1 MLLNCDLGE
10 IDGQGEMA
18 PDPLV
23 MPYIDMANIAC
34 GYHAGDP
41 ETLQKTVALAKQYQ
55 VRIGAHP
62 SYPDREN
69 FGRRSMRLS
78 HEEIENM
85 LIDQLGALSA
95 VCQSQACQLSY
106 VKPHGA
112 LYNDM
117 MKNDKVL
124 FGIFSALQKFN
135 PNLPLMLMAT
145 ADNEGFRR
153 KAEQFSISLIFEA
166 FADRAYDDEG
176 VLVPRTVDGSVYHS
190 AELILN
196 QALQLKSRGVINSI
210 NGKELKIEAQTLCVH
225 GDNHESVKIIQMLKQ
240 GLSA

>member
-10 IDGQGEMA
+10 SDAQGDMT
-18 PDPLV
+18 PDSLV

-41 ETLQKTVALAKQYQ
+41 ETLQNTVALAKQFQ

-62 SYPDREN
+62 SYPDREG

-78 HEEIENM
+78 AEEIEHL
-85 LIDQLGALSA
+85 LIDQLGTLSE
-95 VCQSQACQLSY
+95 VCQRQSCQLSY

-117 MKNDKVL
+117 MKDDKVL
-124 FGIFSALQKFN
+124 FAIFSCLQKFDTK
-135 PNLPLMLMAT
+135 LPLMLMAT
-145 ADNEGFRR
+145 ADNERFRR
-153 KAEQFSISLIFEA
+153 KAEQFEISLIFEA

-176 VLVPRTVDGSVYHS
+176 FLVPRTVVGSVYHS

-196 QALQLKSRGVINSI
+196 QALQLKTRGVIHSI

-225 GDNHESVKIIQMLKQ
+225 GDNDESVNIIQMLKR

>member
-10 IDGQGEMA
+10 SDDLEEMA
-18 PDPLV
+18 ADHLV

-34 GYHAGDP
+34 GFHAGDSQ
-41 ETLQKTVALAKQYQ
+41 TIQNTVALAKQYQ

-62 SYPDREN
+62 SYPDREG

-78 HEEIENM
+78 PDEIETI
-85 LIDQLGALSA
+85 LLSQLGTLSG
-95 VCQSQACQLSY
+95 VCQDQACQISY

-117 MKNDKVL
+117 MKDDKVL
-124 FGIFSALQKFN
+124 FAICSALQKFN
-135 PNLPLMLMAT
+135 PSLPLMLMAT
-145 ADNEGFRR
+145 ADNDRYRR
-153 KAEQFSISLIFEA
+153 KLEQFNISLIFEA

-176 VLVPRTVDGSVYHS
+176 FLVPRNTDGAVYHA

-196 QALQLKSRGVINSI
+196 QAFQLKSRGVINSI

-225 GDNHESVKIIQMLKQ
+225 GDNDESVRLIQMLKQ

>member
-10 IDGQGEMA
+10 SDGLWEMA

-34 GYHAGDP
+34 GFHAGDP
-41 ETLQKTVALAKQYQ
+41 DTLQKTVALAKQYQ

-62 SYPDREN
+62 SYPDREG
-69 FGRRSMRLS
+69 FGRRSMPLS
-78 HEEIENM
+78 PEEIESM
-85 LIDQLGALSA
+85 LIAQLGTLSG
-95 VCQSQACQLSY
+95 VCQGQACQLSY

-117 MKNDKVL
+117 MKDDKVL
-124 FGIFSALQKFN
+124 LAICSTLQKFN

-145 ADNEGFRR
+145 ADNDRYRR
-153 KAEQFSISLIFEA
+153 KVEPFKISLIFEA

-176 VLVPRTVDGSVYHS
+176 FLVPRTVDGSVYHS

-210 NGKELKIEAQTLCVH
+210 NGEELKIEAQSLCVH
-225 GDNHESVKIIQMLKQ
+225 GDNEESVNIIQMLKQ